1 MGVVSAAMSVL
12 PEVMWRF
19 DAGGVP
25 ADAWAVVF
33 VELREAL
40 SELYSAAVI
49 LAMEPGGD
57 ALDGLLGTPAKL
69 DTLRGAQE
77 HPLHGVVRSVEELG
91 STASHRLV
99 RVEVVPSLWLLS
111 LRSDNRIFQEMKVP
125 DVIRAVFSDA
135 GIYQGAKLIVDAS
148 VDALTPRE
156 YLVQY
161 AESDLDFVRRL
172 LEDEGVPFRF
182 SHEGE
187 GGETLYLCGD
197 EHGYPEA
204 PTLDGEPARVIDQ
217 GAATHA
223 VETVAWFDEKHSLG
237 TASVTVRDYDF
248 TRPRATLDMTA
259 KHGATRRARYEYPA
273 RSAIA
278 RYDEGSRSYGAHNT
292 ARLAKVRAEEHL
304 CRQHLGRGRGNLSG
318 LRAGTR
324 LALAGHERPE
334 LDATYLVT
342 AVEHRGSAWHLLP
355 ESVESS
361 DRLRDIL
368 DEAGVPHPIK
378 GEGARFLNKFRTHR
392 VEGNEST
399 VPFRPARVTPRP
411 LVEGPQTARVV
422 GPAGEDIY
430 TDPHG
435 RIKVQFF
442 WDRLGQEDARSSC
455 WIRVS
460 QLWGGGEWGFAFLP
474 RIGMEVVV
482 AFLEGD
488 PDRPLVTGCVYNGEN
503 AHATPFPDAKTKSGF
518 RTWSTPRTGGYNE
531 MRFEDAAGAEQV
543 FTQAERDHDTLV
555 KHDQTLTVQRHR
567 TKLVQGEEFNT
578 IEQNRVSHV
587 MQSDTFTVDGNQDTE
602 VHGPQGA
609 SLSIDNNHRIE
620 VGGDQ
625 NQSVSGNQSETVSGN
640 QSVTVSQ
647 NRSVTVA
654 MMAQETVALA
664 KAQQVGLAYQI
675 TVGARFEVVCGLSR
689 FSMDALGNISISGE
703 KIDISAKG
711 PVAINGS
718 IVDIN

>member
-1 MGVVSAAMSVL
+1 MSVVG
-12 PEVMWRF
+12 EVMWRF
-19 DAGGVP
+19 SAGGVP
-25 ADAWAVVF
+25 AEAWSVVS
-33 VELREAL
+33 VDTREAL
-40 SELYSAAVI
+40 SELYCARLI
-49 LAMEPGGD
+49 LAMETGGD
-57 ALDGLLGTPAKL
+57 ALDGMLGAPARL
-69 DTLRGAQE
+69 DTARGPQE
-77 HPLHGVVRSVEELG
+77 HALHGVVRAVEELG

-111 LRSDNRIFQEMKVP
+111 LRSDNRIFQELSVP
-125 DVIRAVFSDA
+125 DVIRAVLADA
-135 GIYQGAKLIVDAS
+135 GVYPGARVAIDPS

-161 AESDLDFVRRL
+161 GESDLDFVRRL

-182 SHEGE
+182 SHDDD
-187 GGETLYLCGD
+187 GGEVWHLCGD
-197 EHGYPEA
+197 EHAWPDA
-204 PTLDGEPARVIDQ
+204 PTLDGAPARVVD
-217 GAATHA
+217 GSSATRE
-223 VETVAWFDEKHSLG
+223 VETVAWFDEQHALG
-237 TASVTVRDYDF
+237 TAAVTVRDYDF

-259 KHGATRRARYEYPA
+259 RHGGGRRARYEYPA
-273 RSAIA
+273 RSALA
-278 RYDEGSRSYGAHNT
+278 RYDEGGGVYGTHNT
-292 ARLAKVRAEEHL
+292 PRLAKVRAEEHL
-304 CRQHLGRGRGNLSG
+304 CRQHTGRGRGNLAG
-318 LRAGTR
+318 LRPGAR
-324 LALAGHERPE
+324 LTLLGHERLE
-334 LDATYLVT
+334 LDVTYLVT
-342 AVEHRGSAWHLLP
+342 AVEHRGSAWHVLP
-355 ESVESS
+355 ESVEHSE
-361 DRLRDIL
+361 RLRDIL
-368 DEAGVPHPIK
+368 DEAGVPLPVK
-378 GEGARFLNKFRTHR
+378 GEGARYTNRFRTHR
-392 VEGNEST
+392 IEGSESS

-411 LVEGPQTARVV
+411 IVEGPQTARVV
-422 GPAGEDIY
+422 GPEGEDIY
-430 TDPHG
+430 TDAHG

-442 WDRLGQEDARSSC
+442 WDRLGREDARSSC

-460 QLWGGGEWGFAFLP
+460 QLWGGGEWGFAFIP

-503 AHATPFPDAKTKSGF
+503 AHATPFPAAKTKSGF

-543 FTQAERDHDTLV
+543 YTQAERDHDTLV

-567 TKLVQGEEFNT
+567 TKRVQGEEFNT
-578 IEQNRVSHV
+578 VEQNRVSHV

-609 SLSIDNNHRIE
+609 SLTVDNDHRTE
-620 VGGDQ
+620 VGG
-625 NQSVSGNQSETVSGN
+625 NQSVSVSQN
-640 QSVTVSQ
+640 HSVTVSQ
-647 NRSVTVA
+647 NQSVTVA
-654 MMAQETVALA
+654 MMAQETVGMA

-675 TVGARFEVVCGLSR
+675 TVGARFEIVCGLSR